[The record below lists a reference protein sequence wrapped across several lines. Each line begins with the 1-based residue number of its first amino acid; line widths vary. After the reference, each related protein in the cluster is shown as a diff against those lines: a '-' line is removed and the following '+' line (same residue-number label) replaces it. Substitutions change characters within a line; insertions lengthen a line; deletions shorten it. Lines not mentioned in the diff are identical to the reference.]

1 MQETILDIK
10 DTAVN
15 KRAVF
20 IALVD
25 HEEDMCELLG
35 TVLGTQQSLWK
46 QSPWLF
52 QASDGAEFS
61 LSRPN
66 LVSSL
71 LSQVFPALIAQS
83 PPSSVVRELF
93 SILATGK
100 IGRAHV

>member
-46 QSPWLF
+46 
-52 QASDGAEFS
+52 
-61 LSRPN
+61 
-66 LVSSL
+66 
-71 LSQVFPALIAQS
+71 
-83 PPSSVVRELF
+83 
-93 SILATGK
+93 
-100 IGRAHV
+100 